1 MIQPAIE
8 CKQVRKQRKNKIIG
22 PLTFALP
29 QGCITAIVGQNGA
42 GKSTLMKLLLQLI
55 HPDAGDIRWFGQ
67 NEGSRLTLKQR
78 QAIAYV
84 PESAQLEE
92 NHWTATEAAG
102 FRSRWYPYWDQVYFD
117 AMLDSF
123 EVPRHTPLRQVSK
136 GERRKFELIAAL
148 ATRAQLLLLDEPF
161 SGMDPFAWTNMLEAI
176 TRYMEE
182 REATILIST
191 HVMEEVRRLA
201 DYIALMHRGQ
211 LLGVA
216 EKDSLADAWQELWVQ
231 TADAKALGELAV
243 LLPEALRLT
252 RHTAT
257 MASFVIRP
265 TPGLEEELGSCGMQ
279 VLKSRKL
286 DMEEVLGLWMEGFAP
301 NSINEWSEA

>member
-8 CKQVRKQRKNKIIG
+8 CRQVRKQRKNKIIG

-55 HPDAGDIRWFGQ
+55 HPEAGDIRWFGQ
-67 NEGSRLTLKQR
+67 GEGSRLTLKQR

-102 FRSRWYPYWDQVYFD
+102 FRSRWYPQWDQAYFD
-117 AMLDSF
+117 AMMDSF

-231 TADAKALGELAV
+231 TADAKALDELAI

-252 RHTAT
+252 RHTAA

-265 TPGLEEELGSCGMQ
+265 TPALEEELVSCGMQ
-279 VLKSRKL
+279 VFKSRKL
-286 DMEEVLGLWMEGFAP
+286 DLEEVLGLWMEGFAP
-301 NSINEWSEA
+301 NLINEWSEA

>member
-1 MIQPAIE
+1 MIQPVIE
-8 CKQVRKQRKNKIIG
+8 CKQVRKQRKSKTIG
-22 PLTFALP
+22 PLTFAIP
-29 QGCITAIVGQNGA
+29 QGCVTAIVGQNGA
-42 GKSTLMKLLLQLI
+42 GKSTLMKLLLRLI
-55 HPDAGDIRWFGQ
+55 HPDAGAISWFGQ
-67 NEGSRLTLKQR
+67 KEGGGLTLKQR

-92 NHWTATEAAG
+92 NHWTAMEAAR
-102 FRSRWYPYWDQVYFD
+102 FRSRWYPEWDQMYFD
-117 AMLDSF
+117 TMLDTF

-148 ATRAQLLLLDEPF
+148 ATRAQFLLLDEPF
-161 SGMDPFAWTNMLEAI
+161 SGMDPFAWTTMLEAI
-176 TRYMEE
+176 SRYMEE

-211 LLGVA
+211 LLGIA
-216 EKDSLADAWQELWVQ
+216 EKDSLTDAWQEIWVQ
-231 TADAKALGELAV
+231 TTDAKALAELAV

-252 RHTAT
+252 QHTAVMT
-257 MASFVIRP
+257 SFVVRP
-265 TPGLEEELGSCGMQ
+265 TPTLEEELVSCGMQ

-301 NSINEWSEA
+301 NPINEWSGA